1 MTCINIINVAHIIDS
16 LFLYHI
22 IFLDLNDFS
31 TGSYGYFSYFC
42 LVQKHKDMKTV
53 IYARVS
59 TSAQDYERQLEELRA
74 YAARNGYEVVKEYC
88 EKISGA
94 RKVEERAAL
103 SDLLDYVSGNDV
115 DKVLIYECSRLSRR
129 AVDFLAVIERLTEQ
143 GVSVY
148 IHQNGLETLQPDG
161 KPNPIAQ
168 LVLGILA
175 QFNSME
181 RGLIRSRM
189 ESGYNHFR
197 ANGGKVGRKEGYRKS
212 VEQMKAEY
220 AEEIRLLKKGIS
232 LANVY
237 KITGT
242 SINTLRKVKKIA

>member
-1 MTCINIINVAHIIDS
+1 
-16 LFLYHI
+16 
-22 IFLDLNDFS
+22 
-31 TGSYGYFSYFC
+31 
-42 LVQKHKDMKTV
+42 MKRVV

-59 TSAQDYERQLEELRA
+59 TNSQDYDRQISDLREHA
-74 YAARNGYEVVKEYC
+74 KKQGYVVVKEFS

-94 RKVEERAAL
+94 KKVAERQQL
-103 SDLLDYVSGNDV
+103 SELLQFVEAHNI

-129 AVDFLAVIERLTEQ
+129 IVDFLQVIEQLTEK
-143 GVSVY
+143 GISLF
-148 IHQNGLETLQPDG
+148 ILQNGLETLQANG

-168 LVLGILA
+168 LVLGMIA

-197 ANGGKVGRKEGYRKS
+197 ANGGKVGRRQGFKKSEEDMKE
-212 VEQMKAEY
+212 EY

-232 LANVY
+232 LRNIS
-237 KITGT
+237 KITHT
-242 SINTLRKVKKIA
+242 SVNTIRKIKELISFKQ

>member
-1 MTCINIINVAHIIDS
+1 
-16 LFLYHI
+16 
-22 IFLDLNDFS
+22 
-31 TGSYGYFSYFC
+31 
-42 LVQKHKDMKTV
+42 MKAV

-59 TSAQDYERQLEELRA
+59 TSAQDYERQLEELRS
-74 YAARNGYEVVKEYC
+74 YATRMGYEVVKEFS

-94 RKVEERAAL
+94 KKIEERAAL
-103 SDLLDYVSGNDV
+103 SDLLDYVESNEV

-129 AVDFLAVIERLTEQ
+129 VVDFLSVIERLTEQ

-189 ESGYNHFR
+189 ESGYNHYR
-197 ANGGKVGRKEGYRKS
+197 AKGGKVGRKEGYRKTDQ
-212 VEQMKAEY
+212 QMKEEY
-220 AEEIRLLKKGIS
+220 AEELRLLRKGYS
-232 LANVY
+232 LANVR
-237 KITGT
+237 KLTGT
-242 SINTLRKVKKIA
+242 SINTLRKVRDIA

>member
-1 MTCINIINVAHIIDS
+1 
-16 LFLYHI
+16 
-22 IFLDLNDFS
+22 
-31 TGSYGYFSYFC
+31 
-42 LVQKHKDMKTV
+42 MKVV

-59 TSAQDYERQLEELRA
+59 TAIQEYDRQIDELKDYANRMN
-74 YAARNGYEVVKEYC
+74 YVVVKEFS

-94 RKVEERAAL
+94 KKVAEREQL
-103 SDLLDYVSGNDV
+103 SELLNYVEAHHI

-129 AVDFLAVIERLTEQ
+129 IVDFLQVIKQLTEK
-143 GVSVY
+143 GISLF
-148 IHQNGLETLQPDG
+148 ILQNGLETLQADG

-168 LVLGILA
+168 LVLGMIA

-197 ANGGKVGRKEGYRKS
+197 DKGGKVGRKRGYKKS
-212 VEQMKAEY
+212 TEDMKEEY

-232 LANVY
+232 LRNVS
-237 KITGT
+237 KITNT
-242 SINTLRKVKKIA
+242 SVNTLRKVRDLTIFA

>member
-1 MTCINIINVAHIIDS
+1 MD
-16 LFLYHI
+16 
-22 IFLDLNDFS
+22 IFRIFAWL
-31 TGSYGYFSYFC
+31 
-42 LVQKHKDMKTV
+42 QKHKNMRTV

-59 TSAQDYERQLEELRA
+59 TNAQDYERQLEELRA
-74 YAARNGYEVVKEYC
+74 YAARNGYEVVKEYS